1 MKEEDID
8 KLFQNAFHEA
18 EETPNKT
25 VWQHIEKQLDEHSTA
40 VHIIPRRYTWIKYA
54 AAALILL
61 GTTLVLL
68 KINYTSE
75 LPSADKGT
83 NITAESTKANAT
95 ITEPVEPTTPLT
107 NEKRESDYTKPN
119 LPRQMVATEGIQL
132 VSNKPGR
139 TTPPQRK
146 NIELATNN
154 LEETKPRFT
163 NIQDIQYADIAD
175 IPVRQVTEME
185 AIKPLIDLDEDIEGM
200 YAQAPHETANKSIV
214 TTILN
219 TISEKL
225 EISTT
230 KDVRFRTDEEG
241 SFRID
246 IINSLVRNRN
256 KKK

>member
-8 KLFQNAFHEA
+8 KLFKNAFHEA
-18 EETPNKT
+18 EETPNKN
-25 VWQHIEKQLDEHSTA
+25 VWQRIEKQLDEHNTT

-68 KINYTSE
+68 KINYTTK
-75 LPSADKGT
+75 LPSADKET
-83 NITAESTKANAT
+83 NITAGSTTDNIT
-95 ITEPVEPTTPLT
+95 IAEPIERGAALV
-107 NEKRESDYTKPN
+107 NEKEIQNYTKPK
-119 LPRQMVATEGIQL
+119 LSQQISATKQTQF
-132 VSNKPGR
+132 VSNKSDR
-139 TTPPQRK
+139 STQQQRI

-154 LEETKPRFT
+154 LEETKPNST
-163 NIQDIQYADIAD
+163 NIKDIQQVNLAD

-185 AIKPLIDLDEDIEGM
+185 AIKPLIDLDEDLEVM

-225 EISTT
+225 EVSPT